1 MMYCFHEKK
10 PISDLGPLFMLL
22 LQKLC
27 YFLFAKVKDD
37 ATNKKNI
44 STYIYEEVFLYSQ
57 IFTLMR
63 DHEGLIAASLQF
75 QTCSKV
81 SENLVSTRF

>member
-1 MMYCFHEKK
+1 MSTLIPYNYC
-10 PISDLGPLFMLL
+10 
-22 LQKLC
+22 
-27 YFLFAKVKDD
+27 KVKFYV
-37 ATNKKNI
+37 NI
-44 STYIYEEVFLYSQ
+44 IVFSSCTTPNAILMRFILKITLTTP